1 MYMGIDAVFNREYW
15 GRVPFHFW
23 SAVFFVLGSLVGSFL
38 NVVIHRLPRGE
49 SVVYPPSH
57 CPHCQYSIPW
67 YLNIPLVTWV
77 WLRGKCANCG
87 APISGRYF
95 LIELLTALMFLA
107 TWLAF
112 GHLSAWLVL
121 ILCLLIAGLIA
132 ASFIDLEH
140 FIIPD
145 SINYGGMVAGLICSL
160 LVPRLHHTDSPIESL
175 GQGILGMAAGAGIIY
190 FVVRVGK
197 IFLGRRVF
205 KLAEGEKVVFT
216 ESGIVLPS
224 EEIHYGEIFWRKS
237 DTVVFQAEKLELCD
251 RCYRDVRVKL
261 TSTRLVIGEEELNP
275 EEVPYMEAATATLVV
290 PREVMGQGDVKFM
303 AAIGAFLGWQA
314 VIFSLGM
321 SSIIGAP
328 VGLALVALRRHD
340 KSHPV
345 QYGPFIAVA
354 AVIWIFAGIWI
365 WQHLTGSTVKLG
377 TGNVTPW

>member
-275 EEVPYMEAATATLVV
+275 EEVPYMEAATATL
-290 PREVMGQGDVKFM
+290 
-303 AAIGAFLGWQA
+303 
-314 VIFSLGM
+314 
-321 SSIIGAP
+321 
-328 VGLALVALRRHD
+328 
-340 KSHPV
+340 
-345 QYGPFIAVA
+345 
-354 AVIWIFAGIWI
+354 
-365 WQHLTGSTVKLG
+365 
-377 TGNVTPW
+377 